1 LLRLTRRRYFVRN
14 LLRPQGHRE
23 ELVKALPR
31 ELVKAPLRGPIWYPV
46 HPGDSKEGLNRRGAR
61 DLINSDSDSDSDAT
75 ATRQRRDGDQTA
87 QRGGNTGKA
96 LGSGNTGQLRRPH
109 GVKGDL

>member
-1 LLRLTRRRYFVRN
+1 MYLVQN

-46 HPGDSKEGLNRRGAR
+46 YPGDSEEGLNRRGAR
-61 DLINSDSDSDSDAT
+61 DLEDAT
-75 ATRQRRDGDQTA
+75 ATRRRRDGDATA
-87 QRGGNTGKA
+87 I
-96 LGSGNTGQLRRPH
+96 RRLNE
-109 GVKGDL
+109 VETRAKL

>member
-1 LLRLTRRRYFVRN
+1 
-14 LLRPQGHRE
+14 LLRPEGHRE

-46 HPGDSKEGLNRRGAR
+46 HPGDLEEGLNRRGAR
-61 DLINSDSDSDSDAT
+61 DLDDGETT

-87 QRGGNTGKA
+87 
-96 LGSGNTGQLRRPH
+96 
-109 GVKGDL
+109 